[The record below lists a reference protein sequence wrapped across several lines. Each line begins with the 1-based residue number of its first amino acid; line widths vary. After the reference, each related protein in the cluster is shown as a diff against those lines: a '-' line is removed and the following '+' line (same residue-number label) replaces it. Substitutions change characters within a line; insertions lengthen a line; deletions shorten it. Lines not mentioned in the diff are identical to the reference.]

1 MNYNETTWNDAA
13 FAAFKGATIAKID
26 NTCPMTNT
34 FMSCLLAIH
43 AADGRILVFG
53 HMQDCC
59 ENVDITN
66 WADADGEAVIG
77 AEFLRAEERTD
88 TGFRAWGDSWT
99 ATFYELSTSKG
110 ALTLSFQGESSGYYS
125 ESVDVV
131 LLEPQ

>member
-13 FAAFKGATIAKID
+13 FAAFKGATIAKIN
-26 NTCPMTNT
+26 NTCPVTRT

-53 HMQDCC
+53 HIQDCC

-66 WADADGEAVIG
+66 WDDADGQAVIG
-77 AEFLRAEERTD
+77 AMLLGAEKRTD
-88 TGFRAWGDSWT
+88 TSSDKWGDSCT
-99 ATFYELSTSKG
+99 ATFYEISTSKG
-110 ALTLSFQGESSGYYS
+110 ALTLSFQGSSNGYYS